1 MGVQFFGFS
10 DLEDRQFRVVVYL
23 VDVPI
28 LARLMGVQFFGFS
41 DLEDRQ
47 FRVVVYLVDV
57 PIVGSAFQL
66 LAAFLMGV
74 QHFSFSPAF

>member
-1 MGVQFFGFS
+1 MPRLSFYRFNGCPA
-10 DLEDRQFRVVVYL
+10 FR
-23 VDVPI
+23 DS
-28 LARLMGVQFFGFS
+28 RLMGVQFFGFS
-41 DLEDRQ
+41 YLEDRQ